1 MKSASRMGAVR
12 NARSHI
18 SRFVAIATVYLDVK
32 AKSTR
37 SRLPRVVP
45 AQSSRAK
52 IAPASCRPDLW
63 WAVDGG
69 GSVWPGDS
77 QSAIGGEVK
86 LPSSLVHQVMMAA
99 AERRQIV
106 DIGQSLLQPVV
117 GDVVDLGVVEGHVT
131 QRTGAVHDAQGAS
144 LGAVCQACFASEVE
158 PHAVGSNDDWGDRA
172 DARPAAHGLDW

>member
-37 SRLPRVVP
+37 SRVPR
-45 AQSSRAK
+45 AQSASRG
-52 IAPASCRPDLW
+52 PDLW

-69 GSVWPGDS
+69 GAVWPGDS

-99 AERRQIV
+99 AQRRQIV

-117 GDVVDLGVVEGHVT
+117 GDVVDLGVFEGHVA
-131 QRTGAVHDAQGAS
+131 QRTGAVHDPQGAS

-158 PHAVGSNDDWGDRA
+158 PHAVSTNDDWRNRA

>member
-18 SRFVAIATVYLDVK
+18 SRFVTIATVYLDVK
-32 AKSTR
+32 AKSTG
-37 SRLPRVVP
+37 SGLPDAVRRGEV
-45 AQSSRAK
+45 S
-52 IAPASCRPDLW
+52 PASRRPELW
-63 WAVDGG
+63 WAVDGR
-69 GSVWPGDS
+69 GSVWPCDG
-77 QSAIGGEVK
+77 QSAMAGEVK

-117 GDVVDLGVVEGHVT
+117 GDVVDLGVFEGHVT
-131 QRTGAVHDAQGAS
+131 QRTGAIHDPQGAS

-158 PHAVGSNDDWGDRA
+158 PYAVGTNDDWGDRA